1 MFIGLMMTATMLN
14 GCGQKEDTQNTTQ
27 QTTGNVTEENGEGEE
42 AAQESE
48 AVLGEVESVSDNSI
62 TIAVGTMKERGE
74 APRGDA
80 GEKSGGEAREKP
92 QGETPESETREKTE
106 GEAPEGEAGEKPEGE
121 VLPAKAREWTVM
133 RL

>member
-1 MFIGLMMTATMLN
+1 MGKDDFIIKKKTVAMFIGLMMTATMLN

-48 AVLGEVESVSDNSI
+48 AVLGEVESISDNSI
-62 TIAVGTMKERGE
+62 TITVGTMKERGE
-74 APRGDA
+74 A
-80 GEKSGGEAREKP
+80 
-92 QGETPESETREKTE
+92 
-106 GEAPEGEAGEKPEGE
+106 
-121 VLPAKAREWTVM
+121 LPAKAREWTVM